1 MEKQSIEETK
11 KVIIDNLDKANIPEI
26 DKVELMMNILQFLN
40 DYEENIK
47 VLQKYKTLKLG
58 E

>member
-11 KVIIDNLDKANIPEI
+11 KLIIDNLDKANIPEI

-40 DYEENIK
+40 DYENNIK
-47 VLQKYKTLKLG
+47 VLRKTLKK
-58 E
+58 